1 MTDAEKTGLVVTGDA
16 TPSPGGPA
24 GAVRA
29 VTTVVVRVRGASV
42 TRDAPVGDSGGVG
55 AAMAGAPPSRA
66 TEPNVRVDPRASG
79 ATTARVTRVT
89 GAGRRAARQGSA
101 TPRHHDVRT
110 TVPTVTAGAAA
121 AVPTG
126 TKADVRDGV
135 RTRASRNARDV
146 RGPRTAAP
154 EGERPRGGSGPAGHR
169 PTRPAGRA
177 VRGGDRD
184 RQPRSGPGNWDGS
197 RSGGEP
203 GAASRSGE
211 GRKPRADRGRGGRDA
226 APRSEN
232 GRYDRDAGRPTGR
245 GPARQD
251 GRGSARSGGGRRP
264 EAAGSF
270 GDRGAPRHP
279 GARRRPDEGGR
290 PRQSRDEF
298 ARPGRDREPDTRPG
312 EEIREFPPGLA
323 PRADEPA
330 TPEDADLN
338 LLSRGVRAELRG
350 LSAENAETVGAH
362 LAAAA
367 SLLDE
372 DPALAY
378 AHAEA
383 ARRRAARLPVA
394 REAAATTAYAAGE
407 YAAALNEFR
416 ALRRMTGTDDFL
428 ATMADCERGL
438 GRPQAALR
446 LVQEGLDARP
456 SIAGRVELKLVEAG
470 ARVALDQRDEAIRLL
485 RHEMELIGARGPRV
499 ARARLRY
506 FYAQLLAESGDEAA
520 AERWFGAAIRL
531 DPDNETGAV
540 EALAALQGVTIEFDE
555 SEVPD
560 QAAEAQPE
568 EPAVTEDEPGR
579 DSTPADR
586 STATEEE
593 QQ

>member
-1 MTDAEKTGLVVTGDA
+1 M
-16 TPSPGGPA
+16 
-24 GAVRA
+24 
-29 VTTVVVRVRGASV
+29 
-42 TRDAPVGDSGGVG
+42 
-55 AAMAGAPPSRA
+55 
-66 TEPNVRVDPRASG
+66 
-79 ATTARVTRVT
+79 
-89 GAGRRAARQGSA
+89 
-101 TPRHHDVRT
+101 
-110 TVPTVTAGAAA
+110 
-121 AVPTG
+121 
-126 TKADVRDGV
+126 
-135 RTRASRNARDV
+135 
-146 RGPRTAAP
+146 
-154 EGERPRGGSGPAGHR
+154 
-169 PTRPAGRA
+169 
-177 VRGGDRD
+177 RGGDRD